1 MGYGLNSDPNEDIF
15 EDYFRDQLF
24 GERNPTWY
32 PHEALRLPSSEGLP
46 HTMFFLAHD
55 IPGVEGK
62 LLRGEVLAIVAAI
75 KTRLSLRSLMGHC
88 IIPVSPIFPL
98 HSCGDQL

>member
-1 MGYGLNSDPNEDIF
+1 MDSSPDEEIF
-15 EDYFRDQLF
+15 EPSFRDPLF
-24 GERNPTWY
+24 DERNPTWY
-32 PHEALRLPSSEGLP
+32 PYKALRLHHSKKLP
-46 HTMFFLAHD
+46 HTMFFLAHR